1 MSLFLGID
9 TSAYTTSIALVDI
22 DNNVIT
28 DERIMLK
35 VDLGER
41 GLRQAE
47 AHFSHVRNLPLLFE
61 RIEPLLREQEIL
73 AIGVSDSPR
82 RAEGSYMPVFIA
94 GSSIARCTGILKGV
108 PVYTFSH
115 QEGHVQAAVNSST
128 FCNESFLAVHFSGGT
143 SEVVRVQ
150 CERAR
155 YIIDTLS
162 ATTDLNAGQLV
173 DRVGVAMGLPFP
185 AGPEMERLADMTV
198 ETELTIPSSFNEH
211 GFSFS
216 GAETRALQ
224 LLKEDVPR
232 GIIAALVLRCVA
244 NTLEKAVRDAVCR
257 TGIKQVVMAGG
268 VTANGSIRER
278 LNRRLDGSGIEL
290 YWSDVRLSSDNA
302 VGIALL
308 ACRTFKIEKRCIGD
322 TE

>member
-9 TSAYTTSIALVDI
+9 TSAYTTSVALVDF

-61 RIEPLLREQEIL
+61 RIEPLLRDQEIL
-73 AIGVSDSPR
+73 AVGVSNSPR
-82 RAEGSYMPVFIA
+82 RAEDSYMPVFLA
-94 GSSIARCTGILKGV
+94 GLSIARCAAFLKGV

-115 QEGHVQAAVNSST
+115 QEGHVEAAVNSST
-128 FCNESFLAVHFSGGT
+128 CNNENFLAVHFSGGT
-143 SEVVRVQ
+143 SEVLRV
-150 CERAR
+150 EKDDAR
-155 YIIDTLS
+155 YVIDVLS

-185 AGPEMERLADMTV
+185 AGPGLERLADMTA
-198 ETELTIPSSFNEH
+198 ETDLTIPSSIDER

-224 LLKEDVPR
+224 LLEDNVPR
-232 GIIAALVLRCVA
+232 GIVAALVLRCIA
-244 NTLEKAVRDAVCR
+244 NTLEKALRDGVDKA
-257 TGIKQVVMAGG
+257 GIKQVVMAGG
-268 VTANGSIRER
+268 VMANGIIRER
-278 LNRRLDGSGIEL
+278 LNRRLERSGIDL
-290 YWSDVRLSSDNA
+290 FWSDVRLSSDNA
-302 VGIALL
+302 VGVALL
-308 ACRTFKIEKRCIGD
+308 ACRTFKIEKRCIGGKK
-322 TE
+322 